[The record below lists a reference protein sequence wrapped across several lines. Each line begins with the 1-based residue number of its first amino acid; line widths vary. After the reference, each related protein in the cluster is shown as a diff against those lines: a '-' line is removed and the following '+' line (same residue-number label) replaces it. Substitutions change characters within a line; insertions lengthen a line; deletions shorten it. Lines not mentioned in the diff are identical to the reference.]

1 MQKLLKLEPNQPR
14 ITNYISIPIKVQ
26 EILQHSSTKESP
38 DVDKDEDQAFQFST
52 ELLKK
57 LIDNAQN
64 NCSLVPKAR
73 RHNEIVI
80 SYSLSLLV
88 MIGPSAYKLIHA
100 NMLEAFPSLSTVERE
115 ASKRYHPLKEGEFLF
130 DKLAAHLD
138 AYQATRIISIS
149 EDATRVVSRVEHDG
163 SSDRIVGFVL
173 PLSNDSLPQQNT
185 LLPAHLKA
193 LMDVSKKVTSIYI
206 YVAQA
211 MSLNV
216 QPFCL
221 ALIGSDNCFNATV
234 VLKEGNTLLRNALHV
249 A

>member
-1 MQKLLKLEPNQPR
+1 MKFEPNQPK

-38 DVDKDEDQAFQFST
+38 DVDKDEDQAFKFST
-52 ELLKK
+52 ELFKK

-73 RHNEIVI
+73 RHNEIVK

-100 NMLEAFPSLSTVERE
+100 NMPEAFPSLSTVERE

-138 AYQATRIISIS
+138 AYQAPRVISIS
-149 EDATRVVSRVEHDG
+149 EDATRVVSRVEYDG

-173 PLSNDSLPQQNT
+173 PLSNDSLPQQNRFT
-185 LLPAHLKA
+185 ATTFE
-193 LMDVSKKVTSIYI
+193 DVDEMFKRSKKATSAYI

-216 QPFCL
+216 PPFCL
-221 ALIGSDNCFNATV
+221 AITASM
-234 VLKEGNTLLRNALHV
+234 LLLY
-249 A
+249 